1 MIRLRENK
9 IGNRLWAVLLLLA
22 MPCLIFAQEKFYLKA
37 ATTAV
42 VGQNYKVSYI
52 LENASGS
59 NFTAPRYF
67 EGFQV
72 LSGPN
77 QSSSF
82 QWINGKTTQSIEY
95 YYILRPV
102 EEGEFE
108 LPAGKI
114 QVKGKILETET
125 IRVNVKQGHQ
135 PTQAQQP
142 TQTQKTQPQSTGGGD
157 WRQVAKDNLFVRLY
171 VDKNNPFEGEQI
183 TLTAKIYQR
192 IQSYNTQIIEF
203 PDFKGFWKQDYDA
216 SGNQWQDEE
225 YQGQYYKTL
234 VIGKYALFPQ
244 REGAF
249 TISPFKLRTILRVQ
263 DDAAQTGS
271 PWDWFFRPQYKEVE
285 YEFSTSSVTVNV
297 KPLPSA
303 GRPANFS
310 GAVGNFTLE
319 ASLDSSELKVGNAT
333 TLKTK
338 ISGTGNIMLM
348 QKPRIDF
355 PRELEVYDP
364 QVQENIS
371 KTANPISGSY
381 KADYLIVAA
390 EPGNFIIPPVEFS
403 FFDLKSQSYKTI
415 TSSSFEL
422 HVKGDKPVATTP
434 VLGKE
439 TVEYLDTDI
448 RFIALK
454 NDLKKQ
460 TTPLLESAMFYSLM
474 AGAPLF
480 LFLLLFV
487 RKKLEENRPDLMQKR
502 NKMAGK
508 VAQKRL
514 KTARNFLEKQDRKG
528 FYNELVKAMWGY
540 VADKLSINTAHL
552 TKQNVTDKLA
562 YRNVSEEKSQRLIQL
577 IEKCEMALY
586 SPVSGEEMMS
596 DFETAGQIITEIE
609 NELA

>member
-1 MIRLRENK
+1 MQRVSETNK
-9 IGNRLWAVLLLLA
+9 HIKCLTLVMLMVLPVLT
-22 MPCLIFAQEKFYLKA
+22 FAQEKFYLKA
-37 ATTAV
+37 GTTAM
-42 VGQNYKVSYI
+42 VGQNFKVSYI

-59 NFTAPRYF
+59 NFTAPRQF

-108 LPAGKI
+108 LPVARI
-114 QVKGKILETET
+114 QVKGKILETES
-125 IRVNVKQGHQ
+125 IRVSVKQGQQ
-135 PTQAQQP
+135 PAQAQQP
-142 TQTQKTQPQSTGGGD
+142 AQTPKTQPQSTGGSD
-157 WRQVAKDNLFVRLY
+157 WRQIAKDNLFVRLY
-171 VDKNNPFEGEQI
+171 VDKTNPFEGEQI
-183 TLTAKIYQR
+183 TLSAKIYQR
-192 IQSYNTQIIEF
+192 IQSYNTQIVEF
-203 PDFKGFWKQDYDA
+203 PDFKGFWKQDFDV
-216 SGNQWQDEE
+216 SGSQWQDEE

-244 REGAF
+244 REGTF

-271 PWDWFFRPQYKEVE
+271 PWDWFFRPQYKDVE

-297 KPLPSA
+297 KPLPA
-303 GRPANFS
+303 NGRPAGFS
-310 GAVGNFTLE
+310 GAVGNFSLE
-319 ASLDSSELKVGNAT
+319 ASLDSAELKVGNAT

-348 QKPRIDF
+348 QKPSIDF
-355 PRELEVYDP
+355 PKGLDVYDP

-371 KTANPISGSY
+371 KTANPVSGSL

-390 EPGNFIIPPVEFS
+390 EPGNFVIPPIEFS
-403 FFDLKSQSYKTI
+403 FFDPKNQSYKTL
-415 TSSSFEL
+415 TSASFEL
-422 HVKGDKPVATTP
+422 NVTGDKPMQTASSV
-434 VLGKE
+434 GKE
-439 TVEYLDTDI
+439 TVEYSDTDI

-454 NDLKKQ
+454 NDLKKGS
-460 TTPLLESAMFYSLM
+460 TPLLESAVFYSLV
-474 AGAPLF
+474 AGTPLF

-487 RKKLEENRPDLMQKR
+487 RKKMEENRPDLQQKR
-502 NKMAGK
+502 NKLAGK

-514 KTARNFLEKQDRKG
+514 KTAKELLDKQDKKA

-540 VADKLSINTAHL
+540 VADKLSIDTAHL
-552 TKQNVTDKLA
+552 TKQNVAEKLA
-562 YRNVSEEKSQRLIQL
+562 YRNVSQEKSEKLILL

-586 SPVSGEEMMS
+586 SPVSGEEMMI
-596 DFETAGQIITEIE
+596 DYQTAGQIITEIE
-609 NELA
+609 NEVG